1 MGGFGIECG
10 AACARRT
17 SRQQVEVGS
26 AILEGWNEVSTYRL
40 DAETEVSTHRSY
52 PRGPGLWCPER
63 SEGTTKGLE
72 G

>member
-1 MGGFGIECG
+1 MN
-10 AACARRT
+10 
-17 SRQQVEVGS
+17 
-26 AILEGWNEVSTYRL
+26 LEGRGCRCEFREEELHIYRL
-40 DAETEVSTHRSY
+40 DAETEVSTRRSY